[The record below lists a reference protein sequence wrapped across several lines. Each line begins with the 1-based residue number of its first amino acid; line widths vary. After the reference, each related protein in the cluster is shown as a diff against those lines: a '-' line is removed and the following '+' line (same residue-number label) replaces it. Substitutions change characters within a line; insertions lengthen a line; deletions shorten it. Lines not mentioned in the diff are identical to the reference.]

1 MAKGKRDN
9 NNLQNNTHKTKDR
22 ATRSPLKTG
31 VNAGAP
37 EGLAVPNKKPY
48 PPCKLNGRSLLP
60 FTVSDCPFGIFIFL
74 VML

>member
-22 ATRSPLKTG
+22 ATRPPLKTG

-37 EGLAVPNKKPY
+37 EGLAVPAPHVT
-48 PPCKLNGRSLLP
+48 PIVLLLNYTS
-60 FTVSDCPFGIFIFL
+60 II
-74 VML
+74 